1 MNTWKNLPGKAWIS
15 ILALDPFLRRRSRQ
29 AAAILP
35 AGEAK
40 LFLAMKR
47 YDLAHA
53 MTVAGR
59 LRDDPLLEK
68 AALLHD
74 AGKLSSDL
82 GLFVRWL
89 YTMLEILMPQRLQ
102 AMAKEVNTM
111 AVGQRPIERAR
122 SLSGAWKRGLYAQTH
137 HGEIAAELLSGLG
150 SEEELIKL
158 VACHQ
163 EEPSSA
169 RSRRLREVDDRF

>member
-1 MNTWKNLPGKAWIS
+1 
-15 ILALDPFLRRRSRQ
+15 
-29 AAAILP
+29 
-35 AGEAK
+35 
-40 LFLAMKR
+40 MKR

-59 LRDDPLLEK
+59 LRDDLLLEK

-89 YTMLEILMPQRLQ
+89 YTVLEILMPHKLQ
-102 AMAKEVNTM
+102 AMAKEVDKM

-122 SLSGAWKRGLYAQTH
+122 SISGARNRGLYTQTH

-150 SEEELIKL
+150 SEEELIEL
-158 VACHQ
+158 VAWHQ